1 MAVLLDS
8 FVTASL
14 RMLEEER
21 QRQLAESKSRKTIS
35 STLDPLLERLARDF
49 VDNADLSSRLQ
60 NLFKVL
66 CAVLQRFNHCWTSSW
81 EIARIH
87 PLQWRAFAFAFNLT
101 SATRRVHNMPLP
113 PSSRYLTFLPSSH
126 TPAPRQYSCV

>member
-1 MAVLLDS
+1 MTVAVLLDS

-21 QRQLAESKSRKTIS
+21 QQQLADSKTRKTIS

-60 NLFKVL
+60 NLFKVNSL
-66 CAVLQRFNHCWTSSW
+66 LAYNSISSW
-81 EIARIH
+81 ID
-87 PLQWRAFAFAFNLT
+87 
-101 SATRRVHNMPLP
+101 
-113 PSSRYLTFLPSSH
+113 
-126 TPAPRQYSCV
+126 

>member
-1 MAVLLDS
+1 VTVAVLLDS

-21 QRQLAESKSRKTIS
+21 QQQLADSKTRKTIS

-60 NLFKVL
+60 NLFKVNSL
-66 CAVLQRFNHCWTSSW
+66 LAYNSISSW
-81 EIARIH
+81 ID
-87 PLQWRAFAFAFNLT
+87 
-101 SATRRVHNMPLP
+101 
-113 PSSRYLTFLPSSH
+113 
-126 TPAPRQYSCV
+126 